1 MRAEAEAAQITQ
13 QQMQDQVKE
22 RMMFMAEQAQKTQ
35 ERLLAQDREERERSE
50 RMMEQ
55 MTQRFEEQMR

>member
-1 MRAEAEAAQITQ
+1 
-13 QQMQDQVKE
+13 
-22 RMMFMAEQAQKTQ
+22 MFMAEQAQKTQ